1 MASKRKINSQI
12 LMDARRILQDSFR
25 VPLLSE
31 NVVADNMCS
40 SGVLPVVVG
49 PEDKSSSV
57 FLDDG
62 IVLVGEPD
70 LPADNV
76 NVGDGEASR
85 VGVEV
90 NALPKL
96 SSGDELEVGNV
107 LAGAEVGF
115 LVEASNLLPDVVP
128 DVASRE
134 QSELG
139 EDEDSVDDEEP
150 RKFGDASCPS
160 KQPFYFAPPP
170 SESVTKRCRE
180 VSRHDVA
187 FISGKPRLMAMW
199 EGEQHLVFG
208 IGGHLRTVIDW
219 FEARKRDEASVSQW
233 EPVADPARPDVPLYI
248 EFTAVFGEEEVP
260 AGTVIKEEDKALVPW
275 LFMCNSSRVGREVNT
290 QFFWCSS
297 GPPVGFWTSVPIVC
311 RVTVDQIPVETP
323 LFFDVDAV
331 RKQYAWSDAAREFAR
346 DCIARLDAGEDPFIA
361 QYLIERSR
369 AVGLSW
375 AYGGTPAELSQYGE
389 VGQGGPPHAREIVKA
404 RGRGVLKGRKKA
416 SSSSADVRNVDVPQV
431 NTVQRR
437 GVGGEKSGAL
447 WLRAFDPVTLVPLDQ
462 YAMSSMFEDPG
473 DKRTAQTK
481 YNWWGVYLAQRRE
494 RGLYVPSVF
503 EDRLDRYLKTMTR
516 SANRRKHKDSR
527 RESRAAAK
535 GGVVDLVSDRSDRE
549 DDDGS
554 GGSGGGV
561 SGAKRKRRGTRS
573 GSARSKSS
581 SAKAR
586 KVDGEADSDESARS
600 RSRGTQARKVDA
612 DSDSDAIPRYLRP
625 DRVGRPLADYAP
637 GYEMVAHKIQKDA
650 MRAIGTVWG
659 PEGRLH
665 CLGSAA
671 IFNKEDLAM
680 GSDYEVDGTRMGEH
694 VVASPRT
701 KALQAE
707 EILVGLRNTLSEGI
721 ERLRW
726 LIDYGYNSNIV
737 PNGRREKP
745 PSRR

>member
-1 MASKRKINSQI
+1 
-12 LMDARRILQDSFR
+12 
-25 VPLLSE
+25 V
-31 NVVADNMCS
+31 
-40 SGVLPVVVG
+40 
-49 PEDKSSSV
+49 DK
-57 FLDDG
+57 L
-62 IVLVGEPD
+62 
-70 LPADNV
+70 
-76 NVGDGEASR
+76 
-85 VGVEV
+85 
-90 NALPKL
+90 
-96 SSGDELEVGNV
+96 
-107 LAGAEVGF
+107 
-115 LVEASNLLPDVVP
+115 
-128 DVASRE
+128 
-134 QSELG
+134 
-139 EDEDSVDDEEP
+139 
-150 RKFGDASCPS
+150 
-160 KQPFYFAPPP
+160 
-170 SESVTKRCRE
+170 
-180 VSRHDVA
+180 
-187 FISGKPRLMAMW
+187 
-199 EGEQHLVFG
+199 
-208 IGGHLRTVIDW
+208 
-219 FEARKRDEASVSQW
+219 
-233 EPVADPARPDVPLYI
+233 
-248 EFTAVFGEEEVP
+248 
-260 AGTVIKEEDKALVPW
+260 
-275 LFMCNSSRVGREVNT
+275 
-290 QFFWCSS
+290 
-297 GPPVGFWTSVPIVC
+297 
-311 RVTVDQIPVETP
+311 PVETE
-323 LFFDVDAV
+323 LFFDVGAV

-369 AVGLSW
+369 AVGLPW
-375 AYGGTPAELSQYGE
+375 AYGGTPAELSRYGE
-389 VGQGGPPHAREIVKA
+389 VGQDGPPHVREIVKA
-404 RGRGVLKGRKKA
+404 RGRCVSKGGKNA
-416 SSSSADVRNVDVPQV
+416 SSSSADVRYVDVSQV
-431 NTVQRR
+431 NTGRRR

-447 WLRAFDPVTLVPLDQ
+447 WQRAFDPVTLVPLDQ
-462 YAMSSMFEDPG
+462 YATSSMFEEPG

-481 YNWWGVYLAQRRE
+481 YNWWGVYLAQRRA

-659 PEGRLH
+659 PEGRLQ

-671 IFNKEDLAM
+671 IFSKEDLTM